1 MGGVAQKLDDSY
13 LLWFIIGCCA
23 PCIPAFM
30 LRGKVRDRYNIDGST
45 GEDCM
50 CAWCCGPCVG
60 CQMANELDD
69 RGA

>member
-1 MGGVAQKLDDSY
+1 MNVISDFLPMYSKFSDKLLYKIHLIDY
-13 LLWFIIGCCA
+13 
-23 PCIPAFM
+23 
-30 LRGKVRDRYNIDGST
+30 RYNIDGST